1 MTKLAKNLT
10 QHLKSTIELLEQMP
24 SLMPKYMTACLFAMH
39 IQNVFQASTQMWGI
53 RKVAY
58 SLVF

>member
-1 MTKLAKNLT
+1 
-10 QHLKSTIELLEQMP
+10 MP

-39 IQNVFQASTQMWGI
+39 IQNVFQASTQMWGK

-58 SLVF
+58 SLVFKGENHQFS